1 MEKFAH
7 LPFEDW
13 LLSDAALT
21 PEENRSLQEHLL
33 TCVSCR
39 RLSAVW
45 QEVENQLH
53 VAPFIAPAA
62 GFTARWAE
70 RLEDDR
76 RKIHRRQTL
85 LILVVAVG
93 GAAFLFASLGLLV
106 LPLLPQPDAI
116 LWSLAY
122 RLVALVSL
130 VRGVQDF
137 FSTSLSTLAHVI
149 PPAWWI
155 LSIGV
160 LSELFVIWFVIL
172 RLLTNPRRV
181 TL

>member
-21 PEENRSLQEHLL
+21 PEENYSLQEHLL
-33 TCVSCR
+33 TCASCR
-39 RLSAVW
+39 RLSAAW
-45 QEVENQLH
+45 QEVENQLRA
-53 VAPFIAPAA
+53 APVVAPAA
-62 GFTARWAE
+62 GFSSRWAE
-70 RLEDDR
+70 RLEEDR

-85 LILVVAVG
+85 LILIGAIG
-93 GAAFLFASLGLLV
+93 GAAFLFTSLGLLL
-106 LPLLPQPDAI
+106 LPLLPQPDNI

-122 RLVALVSL
+122 RLVAVVSL
-130 VRGVQDF
+130 AREVQDL
-137 FSTSLSTLAHVI
+137 FSISLSTLVHVI

-160 LSELFVIWFVIL
+160 LSQLFVIWFVVL
-172 RLLTNPRRV
+172 RLLTDPRRV
-181 TL
+181 AV